1 MIWPLNLKRVT
12 PAPTPDKPVRPNAN
26 TASLQAWD
34 AADELLLQQATHW
47 VENEWLEDKQPAG
60 KQHPRVLVVDDN
72 FGALTLGLWELQPAT
87 LADSAAL
94 GRVLAHNLALNPPLQ
109 SNLSDQPVPLS
120 WCDDP
125 VLAPETAMA
134 TNSPHSA
141 YRLNGLFDLVV
152 MRIPR
157 YGDYLAWLLRRVNAL
172 LADDGVLLAGGMIKH
187 LPDRSVD
194 VFAQAVV
201 TEKVCPARKKARVVI
216 CRKGSAELTDWTPA
230 WLGYSLAA
238 GAETAKTLCVAAL
251 PAVFAR
257 DKLDIGTRVLLPH
270 VTQAAAALAPGARV
284 LDLACGNGV
293 LGLAALA
300 ANSHLELTFSD
311 VSSQAVISAAAN
323 AAREFP
329 RSTFSFRHADGI
341 SADGG
346 EFDLILLNPPFHEGG
361 VVGDHIALALFAAAR
376 RHLRPGGRLLL
387 VGNRHLGYHR
397 SLGRFFPQVR
407 QPGTTPKF
415 VVLEASR

>member
-1 MIWPLNLKRVT
+1 MIWPLNLERVAL
-12 PAPTPDKPVRPNAN
+12 APTLDKAARPNAN
-26 TASLQAWD
+26 IASLQAWD
-34 AADELLLQQATHW
+34 AADELLLQQAMSW
-47 VENEWLEDKQPAG
+47 MENDWLAHKQPAG
-60 KQHPRVLVVDDN
+60 RPHPRVLVVDDN
-72 FGALTLGLWELQPAT
+72 FGALTLGLWRLQPIT
-87 LADSAAL
+87 LSDSAAL
-94 GRVLAHNLALNPPLQ
+94 GPVLARNLTLNPSLQ
-109 SNLSDQPVPLS
+109 SNLGDQAVPLS
-120 WCDDP
+120 WRDDP
-125 VLAPETAMA
+125 VLVQKMA
-134 TNSPHSA
+134 TNGPPSINLLSGP
-141 YRLNGLFDLVV
+141 FDLVV
-152 MRIPR
+152 MRMPR
-157 YGDYLAWLLRRVNAL
+157 YGDYLGWLLRRINAL
-172 LADDGVLLAGGMIKH
+172 LADNGVLLAGGMIKH

-201 TEKVCPARKKARVVI
+201 TEQVFPARKKARVVR
-216 CRKGSAELTDWTPA
+216 CRKGHAELADWHPA

-238 GAETAKTLCVAAL
+238 GAEMAKSMSVAAL

-270 VTQAAAALAPGARV
+270 VTQAASALARGARV

-300 ANSHLELTFSD
+300 ANSHVELTFSD

-329 RSTFSFRHADGI
+329 HCPVYCHHADGI
-341 SADGG
+341 TADSG

-376 RHLRPGGRLLL
+376 RHLSPGGRLLL

-397 SLGRFFPQVR
+397 SLGHFFPQVR
-407 QPGTTPKF
+407 QLDAHPKF
-415 VVLEASR
+415 VVLEANR

>member
-1 MIWPLNLKRVT
+1 LNLVRT
-12 PAPTPDKPVRPNAN
+12 APAPTLDKAVRPNAN
-26 TASLQAWD
+26 AASLQAWD
-34 AADELLLQQATHW
+34 AADELLLQQAADW
-47 VENEWLEDKQPAG
+47 VENTWPAGKQQAG

-72 FGALTLGLWELQPAT
+72 FGALTLGLWELQPVT

-94 GRVLAHNLALNPPLQ
+94 GPVLAHNLVLNPSLHCTPSHQ
-109 SNLSDQPVPLS
+109 AAPLS
-120 WCDDP
+120 WRDDP
-125 VLAPETAMA
+125 ISAQETAMA
-134 TNSPHSA
+134 SPRSIN
-141 YRLNGLFDLVV
+141 LLSGPFDLVV

-311 VSSQAVISAAAN
+311 VSSQAVISAVAN

-341 SADGG
+341 SAEGG

-407 QPGTTPKF
+407 QLDANPKF

>member
-1 MIWPLNLKRVT
+1 MIWPLNLKRVA
-12 PAPTPDKPVRPNAN
+12 PAPTLSRAVQPNAN

-47 VENEWLEDKQPAG
+47 MENGWLAAKQPAG

-72 FGALTLGLWELQPAT
+72 FGALTLGLWELQPIT

-94 GRVLAHNLALNPPLQ
+94 GPVLAYNLALNPSLQ

-125 VLAPETAMA
+125 VLAQETA
-134 TNSPHSA
+134 TNSLHSA
-141 YRLNGLFDLVV
+141 NGLNGSFDLVV

-172 LADDGVLLAGGMIKH
+172 LADNGVLLAGGMIKH

-201 TEKVCPARKKARVVI
+201 TEKVCPARKKARVMM
-216 CRKGSAELTDWTPA
+216 CRKGSAELTGWTSA

-238 GAETAKTLCVAAL
+238 GAETAKALSVAAL

-257 DKLDIGTRVLLPH
+257 DKLDIGTRALLPH

-293 LGLAALA
+293 LGLAALS

-311 VSSQAVISAAAN
+311 VSSQAVISAANN
-323 AAREFP
+323 AAQEFP
-329 RSTFSFRHADGI
+329 QSVFSIRHANSI
-341 SADGG
+341 AADGG

-361 VVGDHIALALFAAAR
+361 VVGDHVALTLFAAACG
-376 RHLRPGGRLLL
+376 HLRPGGRLLL

-407 QPGTTPKF
+407 QLDANPKF

>member
-1 MIWPLNLKRVT
+1 VIWPLNLVRT
-12 PAPTPDKPVRPNAN
+12 APAPTLGKAVRPNAN
-26 TASLQAWD
+26 AASLQAWD
-34 AADELLLQQATHW
+34 AADELLLQQAADW

-72 FGALTLGLWELQPAT
+72 FGALTLGLWELQPVT

-94 GRVLAHNLALNPPLQ
+94 GPVLAHNLVLNPPLQ

-172 LADDGVLLAGGMIKH
+172 LADGGVLLAGGMIKH

-194 VFAQAVV
+194 VFGQAVI
-201 TEKVCPARKKARVVI
+201 TEKVCPARKKARVVM
-216 CRKGSAELTDWTPA
+216 CRKGSAELANWSPA
-230 WLGYSLAA
+230 WLGYSLAVDA
-238 GAETAKTLCVAAL
+238 GTSKELSVAAL

-257 DKLDIGTRVLLPH
+257 DKLDIGTRFFLPW
-270 VTQAAAALAPGARV
+270 VTQASAVLAQGARV

-293 LGLAALA
+293 LGLAAIA

-311 VSSQAVISAAAN
+311 ASSQAVISAAAN

-329 RSTFSFRHADGI
+329 HIVCSFRHADGI
-341 SADGG
+341 AADGG

-361 VVGDHIALALFAAAR
+361 VVGDHIALALFAVAR
-376 RHLRPGGRLLL
+376 RHLSPGGRLLL

-407 QPGTTPKF
+407 QLDANPKF

>member
-1 MIWPLNLKRVT
+1 VTWPLNLERVV
-12 PAPTPDKPVRPNAN
+12 PAPTLDKAARPNTN

-47 VENEWLEDKQPAG
+47 MEDGWPAAQQPAG

-72 FGALTLGLWELQPAT
+72 FGALTLGLWEWQPVT

-94 GRVLAHNLALNPPLQ
+94 GPVLAHNLALNPSLQ
-109 SNLSDQPVPLS
+109 SNLSGQPAPLS

-125 VLAPETAMA
+125 ALAPETA
-134 TNSPHSA
+134 TSSLHSA
-141 YRLNGLFDLVV
+141 NGLNGSFDLVV

-172 LADDGVLLAGGMIKH
+172 LADNGVLFAGGMIKH

-201 TEKVCPARKKARVVI
+201 TEKVCPARKKTRVVM
-216 CRKGSAELTDWTPA
+216 CRKGSAELTSWTSA

-238 GAETAKTLCVAAL
+238 GAETAKALSVAAL

-257 DKLDIGTRVLLPH
+257 DKLDIGTRALLPH

-311 VSSQAVISAAAN
+311 VSSQAVISAANN
-323 AAREFP
+323 AAQEFP
-329 RSTFSFRHADGI
+329 QSAFFFRHAD
-341 SADGG
+341 SLAADGG

-361 VVGDHIALALFAAAR
+361 VVGDHVALTLFAAAR
-376 RHLRPGGRLLL
+376 DHLGPGGRLLL

-397 SLGRFFPQVR
+397 SLGRFFPRVR
-407 QPGTTPKF
+407 QLDANPKF
-415 VVLEASR
+415 VVLDASC

>member
-1 MIWPLNLKRVT
+1 MTWPLNLECAA
-12 PAPTPDKPVRPNAN
+12 PAPTLDKAAKPNAN
-26 TASLQAWD
+26 AASLQAWD

-47 VENEWLEDKQPAG
+47 MEDKWLAG
-60 KQHPRVLVVDDN
+60 KEQADKPHPRVLVIDDN
-72 FGALTLGLWELQPAT
+72 FGALTLGLWGLQPII
-87 LADSAAL
+87 LADSAVL
-94 GRVLAHNLALNPPLQ
+94 GPVLAHNLALNPPLHSISSHQ
-109 SNLSDQPVPLS
+109 AAPLS
-120 WCDDP
+120 WRDDP
-125 VLAPETAMA
+125 TLMQETAI
-134 TNSPHSA
+134 TSPHSVNA
-141 YRLNGLFDLVV
+141 MSGPFDLVV

-157 YGDYLAWLLRRVNAL
+157 YGDYLAWLLRRINAL

-201 TEKVCPARKKARVVI
+201 TEKVCAARKKARVVI
-216 CRKGSAELTDWTPA
+216 CRKGSAELANWNPA

-238 GAETAKTLCVAAL
+238 GAETAKALSVAAL

-257 DKLDIGTRVLLPH
+257 DKLDIGTRALLPH
-270 VTQAAAALAPGARV
+270 VTQAAAALAQGARV
-284 LDLACGNGV
+284 LDFACGNGV

-311 VSSQAVISAAAN
+311 VSSQAVLSAAAN

-329 RSTFSFRHADGI
+329 HSALSFRHADGI
-341 SADGG
+341 AADGG
-346 EFDLILLNPPFHEGG
+346 EFDLILLNPPFHDGG
-361 VVGDHIALALFAAAR
+361 VVGNHIALALFAAAR

-407 QPGTTPKF
+407 QLDANPKF
-415 VVLEASR
+415 VVLEASL

>member
-1 MIWPLNLKRVT
+1 MIWPLNLVRT
-12 PAPTPDKPVRPNAN
+12 APAPTLDKAVRPNAN
-26 TASLQAWD
+26 AASLQAWD
-34 AADELLLQQATHW
+34 AADELLLQQAADW

-72 FGALTLGLWELQPAT
+72 FGALTLGLWELQPVT

-94 GRVLAHNLALNPPLQ
+94 GPVLAHNLVLNPPLQ

-194 VFAQAVV
+194 VFGQAVI
-201 TEKVCPARKKARVVI
+201 TEKVWPARKKARVVM
-216 CRKGSAELTDWTPA
+216 CRKGSAELANWSPA
-230 WLGYSLAA
+230 WLGYSLAVDA
-238 GAETAKTLCVAAL
+238 GISKELSVAAL

-300 ANSHLELTFSD
+300 VNSHLELTFSD

-341 SADGG
+341 SADEG

-376 RHLRPGGRLLL
+376 RYLRPGGRLLL

-407 QPGTTPKF
+407 QLDANPKF

>member
-1 MIWPLNLKRVT
+1 MIWPLNLVRT
-12 PAPTPDKPVRPNAN
+12 APAPTLDKAVRPNAN
-26 TASLQAWD
+26 AASLQAWD
-34 AADELLLQQATHW
+34 AADELLLQQAADW

-72 FGALTLGLWELQPAT
+72 FGALTLGLWELQPVT

-94 GRVLAHNLALNPPLQ
+94 GPVLAHNLVLNPPLQ

-194 VFAQAVV
+194 VFGQAVI
-201 TEKVCPARKKARVVI
+201 TEKVWPARKKARVVM
-216 CRKGSAELTDWTPA
+216 CRKGSAELANWSPA
-230 WLGYSLAA
+230 WLGYSLAVDA
-238 GAETAKTLCVAAL
+238 GISKELSVAAL

-300 ANSHLELTFSD
+300 VNSHLELTFSD
-311 VSSQAVISAAAN
+311 VSSQAVISAAGN

-341 SADGG
+341 SADEG

-376 RHLRPGGRLLL
+376 RYLRPGGRLLL

-407 QPGTTPKF
+407 QLDANPKF